1 MIGKEVTIPDI
12 VLEELQELAQPIDLH
27 CYEELPELPEATSE
41 ESEEEPERIPY
52 KIVVPCSGCPV
63 KLRLYVFA
71 THFGIRALQ
80 ALLLQEVQ
88 LICPQCREAI
98 RHGGQ

>member
-27 CYEELPELPEATSE
+27 CYEELPDATSE

-52 KIVVPCSGCPV
+52 KIVVPCCGCPV

-80 ALLLQEVQ
+80 DLLLQEVQ
-88 LICPQCREAI
+88 LICPQCRETI
-98 RHGGQ
+98 RNGGQ